1 MKKFA
6 IKIAATVKSN
16 LSFIL
21 VLFILFASRSSLA
34 DWYVVPTGSML
45 PTIVEGDRILVNKM
59 AYRLE
64 LPFTDIAMLDIA
76 SPQRGDIVTISSSAA
91 DTRLVKRVI
100 GLPGDTVE
108 LVDNKLI
115 INGSKVSYSALPSQ
129 HIVTE
134 QLPDKSHAVQFLP
147 VSHPMNN
154 FAAVTIPAGYYLMMG
169 DNRNN
174 SADSRVYGFF
184 PVQEIQGKAL
194 RVIASLNPEN
204 YYLPR
209 SERFLKPLI

>member
-1 MKKFA
+1 MNKLATTF
-6 IKIAATVKSN
+6 IKTIKQN

-21 VLFILFASRSSLA
+21 VLFVLFASRSSLA
-34 DWYVVPTGSML
+34 DWYVVPTGSMQ

-64 LPFTDIAMLDIA
+64 LPFSDITLLNLAT
-76 SPQRGDIVTISSSAA
+76 PTRGDIVTLNSKAA

-100 GLPGDTVE
+100 GLPGDHIQ
-108 LVDNKLI
+108 LVNNQLI
-115 INGSKVSYSALPSQ
+115 INGQLVSYLNTSLSKQ
-129 HIVTE
+129 KTE
-134 QLPDKSHAVQFLP
+134 QLAEKSHMVQFLQT
-147 VSHPMNN
+147 SNPMDN
-154 FAAVTIPAGYYLMMG
+154 FDMVEVPKDSYLLMG

-184 PVQEIQGKAL
+184 PAQEIQGKAL
-194 RVIASLNPEN
+194 RVLVSLDPQNN
-204 YYLPR
+204 YLPR